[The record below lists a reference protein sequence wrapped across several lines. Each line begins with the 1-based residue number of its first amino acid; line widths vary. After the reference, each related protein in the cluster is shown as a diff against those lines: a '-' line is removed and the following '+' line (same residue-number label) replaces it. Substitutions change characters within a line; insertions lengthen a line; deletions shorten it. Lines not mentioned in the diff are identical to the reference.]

1 MKEISNDSNQESA
14 EKCRILALEAF
25 SSDAYLTVNKHLLSH
40 FGPNVTVFLSNL
52 IDKYRYFLIQEKLN
66 GDGSFFLTHEDQI
79 EQTGMSE
86 YDIRKCKKILMEK
99 GIIST
104 YMSGLPPKEFYL
116 LNIDNLINNYCRNIP
131 LNFKGIRVKNLK
143 ELGFKFYRNINN
155 NKYNNNKLQEEQI
168 DSENNKLFSSSISV
182 APKNGAT
189 VSDKK
194 NEIYYPII
202 EKLGNII
209 TSKKRINIDGRKKSS
224 WANSVRQLCENDGV
238 EPARIETAL
247 DWYERHHMDE
257 YVPVIESGKSLRE
270 KFLKLEAA
278 IERSK
283 TQRRSRTVQ
292 SGYSDLEP
300 LTYKKPKIV

>member
-1 MKEISNDSNQESA
+1 MKKVSYDKSQEPLVISKPVMD
-14 EKCRILALEAF
+14 ILLKQKKY
-25 SSDAYLTVNKHLLSH
+25 SDLISLYLFYYYTAKWQRTDQARATTAYTA
-40 FGPNVTVFLSNL
+40 
-52 IDKYRYFLIQEKLN
+52 N
-66 GDGSFFLTHEDQI
+66 GMNWTE
-79 EQTGMSE
+79 ERV
-86 YDIRKCKKILMEK
+86 RKIKKILIYLGLIEDISQRDDITQIILGHYVRVHFKWDSHTTDYPHCEK
-99 GIIST
+99 YHSV
-104 YMSGLPPKEFYL
+104 
-116 LNIDNLINNYCRNIP
+116 DNPTPNALY
-131 LNFKGIRVKNLK
+131 KN
-143 ELGFKFYRNINN
+143 NINALETN
-155 NKYNNNKLQEEQI
+155 NKNAL
-168 DSENNKLFSSSISV
+168 DSENNKLFSSSIFV

-247 DWYERHHMDE
+247 DWYERHHMDD